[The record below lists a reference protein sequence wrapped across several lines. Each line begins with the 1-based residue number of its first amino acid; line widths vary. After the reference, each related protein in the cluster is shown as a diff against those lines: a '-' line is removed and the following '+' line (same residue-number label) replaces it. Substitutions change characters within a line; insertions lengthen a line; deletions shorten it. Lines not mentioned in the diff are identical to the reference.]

1 MHSHSHPPIER
12 SQIRGRALTKV
23 TFIGLLANILLTVG
37 QAAAG
42 ILGHSIAM
50 VSASIHSLSDLAS
63 NAIVL
68 LLLGF
73 SAKGKSPRFAYGRG
87 KFESFASLLIGLAL
101 FWVAIDLMKDGIES
115 IRSIL
120 GGEEVE
126 RPSVLVLW
134 VAGISIVVKLMVYV
148 YTATMGHKYDSPTL
162 IAKSWHDLTD
172 ALTPIGVMVATGL
185 AIALGDKWVLL
196 DPVVA
201 CIISLVVLVPATK
214 VLIIAC
220 KDLLDVS
227 LCPEEEARIVRTLES
242 LPMSAEAHV
251 VSAEDRQVVHH
262 PNVGTT
268 EGGNAATVENGLATH
283 NPNGTAPT
291 AGLKVLQLKTRR
303 SGPVVFIEATL
314 TAPTDLTLPQAEML
328 RAAADTALR
337 QHFGPDTCLTL
348 TFRARRQP

>member
-1 MHSHSHPPIER
+1 MHTHSHHPIER

-23 TFIGLLANILLTVG
+23 TFIGLLANILLTAG
-37 QAAAG
+37 QATAG

-68 LLLGF
+68 LLLSF

-134 VAGISIVVKLMVYV
+134 VAGVSIVVKLMVYV

-196 DPVVA
+196 DPIVA
-201 CIISLVVLVPATK
+201 CIISLVVLIPATK

-227 LCPEEEARIVRTLES
+227 ICPEEEAQIVQTLES
-242 LPMSAEAHV
+242 LQMPAETGGQNA
-251 VSAEDRQVVHH
+251 
-262 PNVGTT
+262 
-268 EGGNAATVENGLATH
+268 EGGK
-283 NPNGTAPT
+283 

-303 SGPVVFIEATL
+303 SGPVIFVEATL
-314 TAPTDLTLPQAEML
+314 AAQADLTLPQADAL
-328 RAAADTALR
+328 RAAAETAL
-337 QHFGPDTCLTL
+337 QQQFGPDITLTL
-348 TFRARRQP
+348 TFCAGR

>member
-1 MHSHSHPPIER
+1 MVHSHSHHPIER

-23 TFIGLLANILLTVG
+23 TFIGLLANILLTAG

-68 LLLGF
+68 LLLSF

-115 IRSIL
+115 IQAIL

-134 VAGISIVVKLMVYV
+134 VAGVSIVVKLMVYV

-185 AIALGDKWVLL
+185 AITLGDKWVLL
-196 DPVVA
+196 DPIVA

-227 LCPEEEARIVRTLES
+227 ICPKEEAQIVRTLES
-242 LPMSAEAHV
+242 LPTPADASE
-251 VSAEDRQVVHH
+251 Q
-262 PNVGTT
+262 
-268 EGGNAATVENGLATH
+268 NAQ
-283 NPNGTAPT
+283 
-291 AGLKVLQLKTRR
+291 AGKDEQAALKVMQLKTRR
-303 SGPVVFIEATL
+303 SGPTLFVEATL
-314 TAPTDLTLPQAEML
+314 AVRADLSLSQAEAL
-328 RAAADTALR
+328 RAQAESAL
-337 QHFGPDTCLTL
+337 QQSFGPDTCLTL
-348 TFRARRQP
+348 VFRANN

>member
-1 MHSHSHPPIER
+1 MHTHSHHPIER

-23 TFIGLLANILLTVG
+23 TFIGLLANILLTAG
-37 QAAAG
+37 QATAG

-68 LLLGF
+68 LLLSF

-101 FWVAIDLMKDGIES
+101 FWVAIDLMKDGIEA
-115 IRSIL
+115 IQAIL

-134 VAGISIVVKLMVYV
+134 MAGISIVVKLMVYV

-196 DPVVA
+196 DPIVA
-201 CIISLVVLVPATK
+201 CIISLVVLVPAVK

-227 LCPEEEARIVRTLES
+227 ICPEEEAQIVQTLES
-242 LPMSAEAHV
+242 LPMPADGASRAG
-251 VSAEDRQVVHH
+251 SAEDG
-262 PNVGTT
+262 NVP
-268 EGGNAATVENGLATH
+268 AS
-283 NPNGTAPT
+283 
-291 AGLKVLQLKTRR
+291 GLKVLLLKTRR
-303 SGPVVFIEATL
+303 SGPMIFVEATL
-314 TAPTDLTLPQAEML
+314 AARTDLTLPQADAL
-328 RAAADTALR
+328 RAAAETAL
-337 QHFGPDTCLTL
+337 QQQFGPDITLTL
-348 TFRARRQP
+348 TFCAGRQP

>member
-1 MHSHSHPPIER
+1 MHSHSHHPIER

-23 TFIGLLANILLTVG
+23 TFIGLLANILLTAC

-68 LLLGF
+68 LLLSF

-101 FWVAIDLMKDGIES
+101 FWVAIDLMKDGIGS

-134 VAGISIVVKLMVYV
+134 VAGISIVIKLMVYV

-185 AIALGDKWVLL
+185 AITLGDKWVLL
-196 DPVVA
+196 DPIVA

-227 LCPEEEARIVRTLES
+227 LCPEEEAQIIQTLES
-242 LPMSAEAHV
+242 LP
-251 VSAEDRQVVHH
+251 
-262 PNVGTT
+262 
-268 EGGNAATVENGLATH
+268 AA
-283 NPNGTAPT
+283 P
-291 AGLKVLQLKTRR
+291 KVMQLKTRR
-303 SGPVVFIEATL
+303 SGPTLFIEATL
-314 TAPTDLTLPQAEML
+314 AVRADLSLTHAEAL

-348 TFRARRQP
+348 VFRATN

>member
-1 MHSHSHPPIER
+1 MPTKQTIPAKLGKICVLLPLIDENDMHTHSHHPIGR

-23 TFIGLLANILLTVG
+23 TFIGLLANILLTAG
-37 QAAAG
+37 QATAG

-68 LLLGF
+68 LLLSF

-134 VAGISIVVKLMVYV
+134 VAGVSIVVKLMVYV

-196 DPVVA
+196 DPIVA
-201 CIISLVVLVPATK
+201 CIISLVVLIPATK

-227 LCPEEEARIVRTLES
+227 ICPEEEAQIVQTLES
-242 LPMSAEAHV
+242 LQMPAETAGQN
-251 VSAEDRQVVHH
+251 A
-262 PNVGTT
+262 
-268 EGGNAATVENGLATH
+268 EGGK
-283 NPNGTAPT
+283 

-303 SGPVVFIEATL
+303 SGPVIFIEATL
-314 TAPTDLTLPQAEML
+314 AAQADLTLPQADAL
-328 RAAADTALR
+328 RAQAETAL
-337 QHFGPDTCLTL
+337 QQSLGPDTCLTL

>member
-1 MHSHSHPPIER
+1 MHSHSHHPIER

-23 TFIGLLANILLTVG
+23 TFIGLLANILLTAG

-73 SAKGKSPRFAYGRG
+73 SAKGQSPRFAYGRG

-115 IRSIL
+115 IQAIL

-134 VAGISIVVKLMVYV
+134 VAGVSIVVKLMVYV

-196 DPVVA
+196 DPIVA
-201 CIISLVVLVPATK
+201 CIISLVVLVPAIK

-227 LCPEEEARIVRTLES
+227 VCPEEEAQIVQTLEALQAAEPNADATS
-242 LPMSAEAHV
+242 NAGTSADAA
-251 VSAEDRQVVHH
+251 SNAE
-262 PNVGTT
+262 TT
-268 EGGNAATVENGLATH
+268 ADA
-283 NPNGTAPT
+283 

-303 SGPVVFIEATL
+303 SGPTLFIEATL
-314 TAPTDLTLPQAEML
+314 AAQANLSLSQADALRTQAE
-328 RAAADTALR
+328 TAL
-337 QHFGPDTCLTL
+337 QQQFGPDTCLTL
-348 TFRARRQP
+348 VFRAMN

>member
-1 MHSHSHPPIER
+1 MHSHSHHPIER

-23 TFIGLLANILLTVG
+23 TFIGLLANILLTAG
-37 QAAAG
+37 QTAAG

-68 LLLGF
+68 LLLSF

-134 VAGISIVVKLMVYV
+134 VAGISIVIKLMVYV

-196 DPVVA
+196 DPIVA

-227 LCPEEEARIVRTLES
+227 LCPEEEARISQTLES
-242 LPMSAEAHV
+242 LTMPADAASNA
-251 VSAEDRQVVHH
+251 
-262 PNVGTT
+262 GTT
-268 EGGNAATVENGLATH
+268 GKE
-283 NPNGTAPT
+283 
-291 AGLKVLQLKTRR
+291 AGLKVLLLKTRR
-303 SGPVVFIEATL
+303 SGPTLFIEATL
-314 TAPTDLTLPQAEML
+314 AVRADLSLTQAEAL
-328 RAAADTALR
+328 RAQAESAL
-337 QHFGPDTCLTL
+337 QQAFGPDTCLTL
-348 TFRARRQP
+348 VFRATN

>member
-1 MHSHSHPPIER
+1 MHSHSHHPIER

-23 TFIGLLANILLTVG
+23 TFIGLLANILLTAG
-37 QAAAG
+37 QTAAG

-68 LLLGF
+68 LLLSF

-134 VAGISIVVKLMVYV
+134 VAGISIVIKLMVYV

-196 DPVVA
+196 DPIVA

-227 LCPEEEARIVRTLES
+227 LCPEEEAQIVQTLES
-242 LPMSAEAHV
+242 LP
-251 VSAEDRQVVHH
+251 
-262 PNVGTT
+262 
-268 EGGNAATVENGLATH
+268 AA
-283 NPNGTAPT
+283 P
-291 AGLKVLQLKTRR
+291 KVMQLKTRR
-303 SGPVVFIEATL
+303 SGPAIFIEATL
-314 TAPTDLTLPQAEML
+314 AAPTDLTLPQADAL
-328 RAAADTALR
+328 RAQAESAL
-337 QHFGPDTCLTL
+337 QQAFGPDTCLTL
-348 TFRARRQP
+348 VFRATN

>member
-1 MHSHSHPPIER
+1 MHSHSHHPIER

-23 TFIGLLANILLTVG
+23 TFIGLLANILLTAG

-68 LLLGF
+68 LLLSF

-134 VAGISIVVKLMVYV
+134 VAGISIVIKLMVYV

-185 AIALGDKWVLL
+185 AITLGDKWVLL
-196 DPVVA
+196 DPIVA

-227 LCPEEEARIVRTLES
+227 ICPEEEAQIIDMRVALVEDITGCVKDWGYRI
-242 LPMSAEAHV
+242 
-251 VSAEDRQVVHH
+251 
-262 PNVGTT
+262 
-268 EGGNAATVENGLATH
+268 
-283 NPNGTAPT
+283 
-291 AGLKVLQLKTRR
+291 
-303 SGPVVFIEATL
+303 
-314 TAPTDLTLPQAEML
+314 
-328 RAAADTALR
+328 
-337 QHFGPDTCLTL
+337 
-348 TFRARRQP
+348 

>member
-1 MHSHSHPPIER
+1 MHSHSHHPIER

-23 TFIGLLANILLTVG
+23 TFIGLLANILLTAG

-68 LLLGF
+68 LLLSF

-134 VAGISIVVKLMVYV
+134 VAGISIVIKLMVYV
-148 YTATMGHKYDSPTL
+148 YTATMGHKYDSHTL

-185 AIALGDKWVLL
+185 AITLGDKWVLL
-196 DPVVA
+196 DPIVA

-214 VLIIAC
+214 VLIIVC

-227 LCPEEEARIVRTLES
+227 VCPEEEAKIIQTLES
-242 LPMSAEAHV
+242 LP
-251 VSAEDRQVVHH
+251 
-262 PNVGTT
+262 
-268 EGGNAATVENGLATH
+268 AA
-283 NPNGTAPT
+283 P
-291 AGLKVLQLKTRR
+291 KVMQLKTRR
-303 SGPVVFIEATL
+303 SGPAIFIEATL
-314 TAPTDLTLPQAEML
+314 AAPTDLTLPQADAL
-328 RAAADTALR
+328 RAQAESAL
-337 QHFGPDTCLTL
+337 QQAFGPDTCLTL
-348 TFRARRQP
+348 VFRATK

>member
-1 MHSHSHPPIER
+1 MHSHSHHPIER

-23 TFIGLLANILLTVG
+23 TFIGLLANILLTAG

-68 LLLGF
+68 LLLSF

-134 VAGISIVVKLMVYV
+134 VAGISIVIKLMVYV

-196 DPVVA
+196 DPIVA

-227 LCPEEEARIVRTLES
+227 LCPEEEAQIVQTLES
-242 LPMSAEAHV
+242 LPMSAEA
-251 VSAEDRQVVHH
+251 A
-262 PNVGTT
+262 PNARTT
-268 EGGNAATVENGLATH
+268 EGGNAATAENGLATH
-283 NPNGTAPT
+283 NLNGTAPT

-303 SGPVVFIEATL
+303 SGPVIFIEATL
-314 TAPTDLTLPQAEML
+314 AAPTDLTLPQADAL

-348 TFRARRQP
+348 TFRARRQS

>member
-1 MHSHSHPPIER
+1 MHSHSHHPIER

-23 TFIGLLANILLTVG
+23 TFIGLLANILLTAG

-68 LLLGF
+68 LLLSF

-115 IRSIL
+115 IQSIL

-134 VAGISIVVKLMVYV
+134 VAGISIVIKLMVYV

-185 AIALGDKWVLL
+185 AITLGDKWVLL
-196 DPVVA
+196 DPIVA

-227 LCPEEEARIVRTLES
+227 ICPEEEAQIIRTLES
-242 LPMSAEAHV
+242 LP
-251 VSAEDRQVVHH
+251 
-262 PNVGTT
+262 
-268 EGGNAATVENGLATH
+268 AA
-283 NPNGTAPT
+283 P
-291 AGLKVLQLKTRR
+291 KVMQLKTRR
-303 SGPVVFIEATL
+303 SGPTLFIEATL
-314 TAPTDLTLPQAEML
+314 AVRTDLSLTQAEAL
-328 RAAADTALR
+328 RAQAESAL
-337 QHFGPDTCLTL
+337 QQAFGPDTCLTL
-348 TFRARRQP
+348 VFRATK

>member
-1 MHSHSHPPIER
+1 MHSHSHHPIER

-23 TFIGLLANILLTVG
+23 TFIGLLANILLTAG

-115 IRSIL
+115 IQAIL

-134 VAGISIVVKLMVYV
+134 VAGISIVIKLMVYV

-185 AIALGDKWVLL
+185 AIVLGDKWVLL
-196 DPVVA
+196 DPIVA

-227 LCPEEEARIVRTLES
+227 LCPEEEAQIIQTLES
-242 LPMSAEAHV
+242 LP
-251 VSAEDRQVVHH
+251 
-262 PNVGTT
+262 
-268 EGGNAATVENGLATH
+268 
-283 NPNGTAPT
+283 TAP
-291 AGLKVLQLKTRR
+291 KVMQLKTRR
-303 SGPVVFIEATL
+303 SGPTLFIEATL
-314 TAPTDLTLPQAEML
+314 AAQADLSLTQAEAL
-328 RAAADTALR
+328 RAQAESAL
-337 QHFGPDTCLTL
+337 QQAFGPDTCLTL
-348 TFRARRQP
+348 VFRARN

>member
-1 MHSHSHPPIER
+1 MHSHSHHPIER

-23 TFIGLLANILLTVG
+23 TFIGLLANILLTAG

-68 LLLGF
+68 LLLSF

-134 VAGISIVVKLMVYV
+134 VAGISIVIKLMVYV

-196 DPVVA
+196 DPIVA

-227 LCPEEEARIVRTLES
+227 LCPEEEAQIVQTLES
-242 LPMSAEAHV
+242 LP
-251 VSAEDRQVVHH
+251 
-262 PNVGTT
+262 
-268 EGGNAATVENGLATH
+268 AA
-283 NPNGTAPT
+283 P
-291 AGLKVLQLKTRR
+291 KVMQLKTRR
-303 SGPVVFIEATL
+303 SGPAIFIEATL
-314 TAPTDLTLPQAEML
+314 AAPTDLTLPQADAL
-328 RAAADTALR
+328 RAQAESAL
-337 QHFGPDTCLTL
+337 QQAFGPDTCLTL
-348 TFRARRQP
+348 VFRATK